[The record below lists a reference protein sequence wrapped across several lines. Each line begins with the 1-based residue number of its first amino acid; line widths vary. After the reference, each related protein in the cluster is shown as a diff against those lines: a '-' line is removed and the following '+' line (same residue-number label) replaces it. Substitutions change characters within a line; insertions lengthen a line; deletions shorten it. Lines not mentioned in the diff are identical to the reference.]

1 MSPSPAS
8 SPHSPAADARLV
20 LGVVASVWL
29 IVALGGGSAR
39 ADVLYLVPVRL
50 AAVAGI
56 TALLMI
62 VSPARLGLT
71 QRPALFTAI
80 AAVVVALQL
89 VPLPHGLWSA
99 LPGRAVYD
107 RLAAVPEIGALWRP
121 LSLSP
126 DLTWNALLSLLPPL
140 FFLLAAP
147 LLGSRHRRWLWLGLL
162 ATILLSGLLGLLQLA
177 GGTQSG
183 LHWYQYSNFDAG
195 TGLFANRNHQAVF
208 LAMGIPLTTWWA
220 ISRSTSRNFWS
231 GLAIALSIILFLL
244 VAVATSKSRMG
255 LVAVGLS
262 LLLSAY
268 YFTRQVRLPGR
279 VLFWAWSG
287 VLATGAATAVAIALW
302 ADNRVITRSVNDDLR
317 VRILPDSLAAMRSFF
332 PFGSGF
338 GTFPTVFPRFERVQN
353 LSPEYV
359 NHTHSE
365 LTQILIEGGVAA
377 ALLLLLFL
385 GWFLAAL
392 VKMWRRKGASAEE
405 LSEGRLCTILVLL
418 PLVASIT
425 DYPIRAPL
433 MACAFAIAAALL
445 NRTLAVK
452 ARARPAIPPI

>member
-1 MSPSPAS
+1 LSPSRPPSA
-8 SPHSPAADARLV
+8 HSPAADARLV

-29 IVALGGGSAR
+29 ITAFGGGSAR
-39 ADVLYLVPVRL
+39 ADVLYLIPVRL

-56 TALLMI
+56 TALFLI
-62 VSPARLGLT
+62 VPPSRLGLT
-71 QRPALFTAI
+71 RRPALFTA
-80 AAVVVALQL
+80 AAAIVIALQL

-107 RLAAVPEIGALWRP
+107 QLAAVPEIGALWRP

-162 ATILLSGLLGLLQLA
+162 ATILLSGLLGLLQIA
-177 GGTQSG
+177 GGPQSG
-183 LHWYQYSNFDAG
+183 LRWYQYSNFDAG

-220 ISRSTSRNFWS
+220 VSRSTSRNFWS

-244 VAVATSKSRMG
+244 VAVATSRSRMG

-262 LLLSAY
+262 LLLSAV
-268 YFTRQVRLPGR
+268 YFTRQVRLPRR
-279 VLFWAWSG
+279 VLLWAWSG
-287 VLATGAATAVAIALW
+287 VVATGLATAIAIAMW
-302 ADNRVITRSVNDDLR
+302 ADNRVISRSVTDDLR
-317 VRILPDSLAAMRSFF
+317 IRILPDSLAAIRSFF

-338 GTFPTVFPRFERVQN
+338 GTFPTIFPRFERIQN

-377 ALLLLLFL
+377 VLLLIVFL
-385 GWFLAAL
+385 GWFLAAS
-392 VKMWRRKGASAEE
+392 VKMWRRKGASPEE
-405 LSEGRLCTILVLL
+405 VSEGRLCTILVLL
-418 PLVASIT
+418 PLVGSVT

-445 NRTLAVK
+445 YRALAAK
-452 ARARPAIPPI
+452 PRARPAIAPI